1 MAGLSKKES
10 ARLISYVESQ
20 GVKVSS
26 VKSGYMLKF
35 PNGESTTMHLTGSDN
50 RGPLNLR
57 AVLKRNGIEWPT
69 DNQDI
74 KLNPLTVQRGS
85 EVLEKMGFPNTIRM
99 RDFRTAA
106 TLIEWNVPNSTIGRF
121 LRSMGYVATGNT
133 QAQRYILA
141 ETIES
146 KEYAEAVEIANMDL
160 KPEPYQP
167 IVSITPE
174 PLPALLT
181 KETTLEVREFLDT
194 HDSWTVNMD
203 ILPDTI
209 TLGDMKLMFA
219 AMGISFEV
227 RVWK

>member
-10 ARLISYVESQ
+10 ARLITYVESQ

-57 AVLKRNGIEWPT
+57 AVLKRNGIDWPT

-74 KLNPLTVQRGS
+74 KLNHATLRKGS
-85 EVLEKMGFPNTIRM
+85 EVLEKMGNPNTIRM
-99 RDFRTAA
+99 HDFRIAA
-106 TLIEWNVPNSTIGRF
+106 TLVEWNVPNATIRRF
-121 LRSMGYVATGNT
+121 LTYMGYEATGNT
-133 QAQRYILA
+133 VARRYILKDS
-141 ETIES
+141 IEG
-146 KEYAEAVEIANMDL
+146 KEYAEAVEIANMRMEAQTYS
-160 KPEPYQP
+160 PV
-167 IVSITPE
+167 VSITPE

-181 KETTLEVREFLDT
+181 KETTVEVREFLDT